1 MTTVPEVRSE
11 RTTTRPL
18 SASSRAA
25 DLRVCAPDALTTLHG
40 TGAAYG
46 DHAVRTF
53 LAIRDLHGLD
63 ATSPAS
69 VRMCA
74 RMAQRIVL
82 DELVDFCVA
91 GNDGADRELL
101 CDAAVWLDVLIA
113 EPHAWTVS
121 VAVGG
126 DL

>member
-1 MTTVPEVRSE
+1 
-11 RTTTRPL
+11 
-18 SASSRAA
+18 
-25 DLRVCAPDALTTLHG
+25 
-40 TGAAYG
+40 
-46 DHAVRTF
+46 VRTF

-82 DELVDFCVA
+82 DDLVDLCFA
-91 GNDGADRELL
+91 GVDGPDRALL

-113 EPHAWTVS
+113 EPHVWRVS
-121 VAVGG
+121 EA
-126 DL
+126 LS